1 MYNAGPAGFANHL
14 DGFDPK
20 ILEHLERG
28 TLHKASVASKEVR
41 AKECTSVH
49 ACATGRVGSGGQSMS
64 GQVRSS
70 SWKNTGLHGIRIKSA
85 SVATTSV

>member
-41 AKECTSVH
+41 AKEYTLVH
-49 ACATGRVGSGGQSMS
+49 ACATRRVG
-64 GQVRSS
+64 
-70 SWKNTGLHGIRIKSA
+70 
-85 SVATTSV
+85 

>member
-1 MYNAGPAGFANHL
+1 MCNAGPTGFANHL

-20 ILEHLERG
+20 ILEHLEPG
-28 TLHKASVASKEVR
+28 TTQGIGGFQEGSCER
-41 AKECTSVH
+41 MRIG